1 MEDEWT
7 VVTYK
12 KKKAQTLKKPDPKE
26 TKETPKWIDDTED
39 MFPEPSHYKCKK
51 YEYN

>member
-12 KKKAQTLKKPDPKE
+12 KKKMTTNVSDTKE
-26 TKETPKWIDDTED
+26 KNETPKWIDDTTD

-51 YEYN
+51 YYYD

>member
-12 KKKAQTLKKPDPKE
+12 KKKPTTD
-26 TKETPKWIDDTED
+26 TKEKTNTPKWIDDTTD
-39 MFPEPSHYKCKK
+39 MFPEPSHYK
-51 YEYN
+51 